1 MTYEKVALVTGSSRG
16 LGRAIAERLGAD
28 GVSVVVNYKVN
39 AEAAAKV
46 VATIEANG
54 GHAVAAHADVTD
66 SAQLRGLFDTA
77 EEQFGGLDILVN
89 NVGLGRFAPI
99 ALATDEDYE
108 DHFATNTRATFVAM
122 REAANRLR
130 TGGRIIVLSS
140 GIAVTNRPAAGLY
153 GASKAAADSLVRTL
167 AKELGPRE
175 ITVNSVLPGVTRS
188 ENADELA
195 PEVIN
200 QVRALTPLG
209 RLGEPEDIADIVS
222 FIASERSR
230 WVTGQAIHAGGGM
243 F

>member
-16 LGRAIAERLGAD
+16 LGRAVAERLGAD

-39 AEAAAKV
+39 GDAAAKV

-54 GHAVAAHADVTD
+54 GRAVAAQADVTD

-89 NVGLGRFAPI
+89 NVGIGRFAPI

-108 DHFATNTRATFVAM
+108 DHFATNTRATFVAV

-130 TGGRIIVLSS
+130 TGGRIVVMSS

-153 GASKAAADSLVRTL
+153 AASKAAADSLVRTL

-175 ITVNSVLPGVTRS
+175 ITVNSVLPGITRS

-195 PEVIN
+195 PDVIN
-200 QVRALTPLG
+200 QARALTPLG
-209 RLGEPEDIADIVS
+209 RIGEPEDIADIVS
-222 FIASERSR
+222 FIASGQGR
-230 WVTGQAIHAGGGM
+230 WITGQAIHAGGGM